1 VYVRGAAEVR
11 PLFVGDRWSPR
22 LPVVPIVCRRFSGV
36 VSCTS
41 LRFPEKSSTFSQGNN
56 YHLNLED
63 FVYERCLNEAERIL
77 ASDKDVIVAVKKVWA
92 EVDKQGRKQGFE
104 MPPLADF
111 TALLEGDSR
120 FEFIPS
126 LDENGEP
133 PDMSVREDSPQEE
146 ELENLGFYS
155 GDRVKLKSV
164 ELTPEVIGNLIRR
177 KVDMTMDA
185 LTRAWERRPEGDQET
200 EDQLLDILAKT
211 QKLQREVKTTFSND
225 KMKRLEIALQ
235 STGKKKLK
243 AKSKAKRP
251 KKKTQPAPKK
261 SRTKKTTT
269 RARVKKTRRT

>member
-1 VYVRGAAEVR
+1 M
-11 PLFVGDRWSPR
+11 
-22 LPVVPIVCRRFSGV
+22 
-36 VSCTS
+36 
-41 LRFPEKSSTFSQGNN
+41 
-56 YHLNLED
+56 
-63 FVYERCLNEAERIL
+63 YERCLNEAERIL
-77 ASDKDVIVAVKKVWA
+77 ASDRDVIVAVKKVWA
-92 EVDKQGRKQGFE
+92 EVEKQGRKQGFE

-133 PDMSVREDSPQEE
+133 PDMSAREESTQEE
-146 ELENLGFYS
+146 ALESLGFYS

-211 QKLQREVKTTFSND
+211 QKLQREVKSTFSDD
-225 KMKRLEIALQ
+225 KMKQLEDALQ
-235 STGKKKLK
+235 STGKKKSTLK
-243 AKSKAKRP
+243 SRAKPP
-251 KKKTQPAPKK
+251 KKKTRPAPKK
-261 SRTKKTTT
+261 SKAKKTAT
-269 RARVKKTRRT
+269 RTRVKKTRRT